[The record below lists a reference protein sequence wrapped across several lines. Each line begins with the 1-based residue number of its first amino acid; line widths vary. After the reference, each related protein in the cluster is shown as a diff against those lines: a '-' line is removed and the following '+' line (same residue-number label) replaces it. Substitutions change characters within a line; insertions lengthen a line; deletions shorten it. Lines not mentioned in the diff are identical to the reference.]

1 MEETLTLRDKLDA
14 IEACDRLIAY
24 YKEQLQDANK
34 RPINMG
40 DDIYELEMTDDEKDR
55 LDDMEYCR
63 KKIVATMETK
73 KRLGRTGSRPL
84 AGSEVVRRTED
95 VFLRLRR

>member
-63 KKIVATMETK
+63 KKIVATMEAK
-73 KRLGRTGSRPL
+73 KRLVESLEDDYTFKIATGRRQHPFSR
-84 AGSEVVRRTED
+84 
-95 VFLRLRR
+95 

>member
-1 MEETLTLRDKLDA
+1 MEEALTLRDKLDA

-24 YKEQLQDANK
+24 YQEQLKSASK

-55 LDDMEYCR
+55 MDDMEFCR
-63 KKIVATMETK
+63 RKITSTMEAK
-73 KRLGRTGSRPL
+73 KRLVESLEYDPTFEVATGRRQHPFSK
-84 AGSEVVRRTED
+84 
-95 VFLRLRR
+95 